1 MKMRIQSDDAYER
14 AKKVKLV
21 VFDVDGVMTDGRIVL
36 DENGTESKFFN
47 VRDGHGIKM
56 LVRAGVQ
63 AAIITGRSSKV
74 VEYRGKELGIQYI
87 RQGTLNKA
95 ETMGLLLKETGVW
108 PEEAAFM
115 GDDLVDIPAM
125 NLAGLAAAP
134 SDAVSEIIECS
145 HVITDLPGGKG
156 AVRELCE
163 FILKAKGQWEE
174 IVKRY
179 K

>member
-1 MKMRIQSDDAYER
+1 MKIQSDDAYDR
-14 AKKVKLV
+14 AKKIKLV
-21 VFDVDGVMTDGRIVL
+21 IFDVDGVMTDGRIVL

-56 LVRAGVQ
+56 LTRAGIPS
-63 AAIITGRSSKV
+63 AIITGRSSKV
-74 VEYRGKELGIQYI
+74 VEYRGKELGIQHI
-87 RQGTLNKA
+87 RQGALNKA
-95 ETMGLLLKETGVW
+95 EVMGLLLKETGVW

-125 NLAGLAAAP
+125 NMAGLAAAP
-134 SDAVSEIIECS
+134 SDAISEAIECA
-145 HVITDLPGGKG
+145 HIITELEGGRG

-163 FILKAKGQWEE
+163 FILKAKDLWEG
-174 IVKRY
+174 IVTRY

>member
-1 MKMRIQSDDAYER
+1 MKIQSDDAHER
-14 AKKVKLV
+14 AKKIKLAI
-21 VFDVDGVMTDGRIVL
+21 FDVDGVMTDGRIIL
-36 DENGTESKFFN
+36 DENGTETKFFN
-47 VRDGHGIKM
+47 VRDGHGVKM

-87 RQGTLNKA
+87 RQGAFNKA
-95 ETMGLLLKETGVW
+95 EVMGLLLKETGVW

-134 SDAVSEIIECS
+134 SDAVSEVIERA
-145 HVITDLPGGKG
+145 HVITDLEGGRG
-156 AVRELCE
+156 AVREFCE
-163 FILKAKGQWEE
+163 FILTAKGVWEE

>member
-1 MKMRIQSDDAYER
+1 MKIQSEDAYER
-14 AKKVKLV
+14 AKKIKLV

-56 LVRAGVQ
+56 LTRAGVQ

-87 RQGTLNKA
+87 RQGALNKR
-95 ETMGLLLKETGVW
+95 EVMGLLLKETGIE
-108 PEEAAFM
+108 PAEAAFM

-125 NLAGLAAAP
+125 NMAGLAAAP
-134 SDAVSEIIECS
+134 ADSVSEVIKCAHI
-145 HVITDLPGGKG
+145 ITDLEGGRG

-163 FILKAKGQWEE
+163 FILKAKGSWEA
-174 IVKRY
+174 ILKRY

>member
-1 MKMRIQSDDAYER
+1 MKIQSDDAYER
-14 AKKVKLV
+14 AKKVKMV

-36 DENGTESKFFN
+36 DEEGTESKFFN

-56 LVRAGVQ
+56 LVRAGIQ
-63 AAIITGRSSKV
+63 SAIITGRSSKV

-87 RQGTLNKA
+87 RQGALNKA
-95 ETMGLLLKETGVW
+95 EVMGILLKETGVW

-134 SDAVSEIIECS
+134 SDAVSEIIECA
-145 HVITDLPGGKG
+145 HVITDLEGGKG

-163 FILKAKGQWEE
+163 FILKSKGLWEE

>member
-1 MKMRIQSDDAYER
+1 MKIQSEDAYDR
-14 AKKVKLV
+14 AKKIKLI

-87 RQGTLNKA
+87 RQGALNKA
-95 ETMGLLLKETGVW
+95 EVMGVLLKDTGLTA
-108 PEEAAFM
+108 EEAAFM

-125 NLAGLAAAP
+125 NLAGLAVAP
-134 SDAVSEIIECS
+134 SDSVSEIIECA
-145 HVITDLPGGKG
+145 HVITDTEGGKG

-163 FILKAKGQWEE
+163 FVLKAKGLWEE
-174 IVKRY
+174 IVRRY

>member
-1 MKMRIQSDDAYER
+1 MKIQSDDAYER
-14 AKKVKLV
+14 AKKVKMV

-36 DENGTESKFFN
+36 DEEGTESKFFN

-56 LVRAGVQ
+56 LVRAGIQ
-63 AAIITGRSSKV
+63 SAIITGRSSKV

-87 RQGTLNKA
+87 RQGALNKA
-95 ETMGLLLKETGVW
+95 EVMGLLLKETGVW

-125 NLAGLAAAP
+125 MLAGLAAAP
-134 SDAVSEIIECS
+134 SDAVSEIIECA
-145 HVITDLPGGKG
+145 HVITDLEGGRG

-163 FILKAKGQWEE
+163 FILKSKELWEE

>member
-1 MKMRIQSDDAYER
+1 MKIQSEDAYER
-14 AKKVKLV
+14 AKKIKLV

-56 LVRAGVQ
+56 LTRAGIQ
-63 AAIITGRSSKV
+63 SAIVTGRSSKV
-74 VEYRGKELGIQYI
+74 VEYRGKELCIQHI
-87 RQGTLNKA
+87 RQGALNKA
-95 ETMGLLLKETGVW
+95 EVMGLLLKETGVW

-125 NLAGLAAAP
+125 KMAGLAAAP
-134 SDAVSEIIECS
+134 ADSVTEVIEYA
-145 HVITDLPGGKG
+145 HIITDLAGGRG

-163 FILKAKGQWEE
+163 FILKANGSWEA

>member
-1 MKMRIQSDDAYER
+1 MKIQSEDSYER
-14 AKKVKLV
+14 AKKIKLV
-21 VFDVDGVMTDGRIVL
+21 IFDVDGVMTDGRIVL

-56 LVRAGVQ
+56 LTRAGIQ
-63 AAIITGRSSKV
+63 SAIITGRSSKV

-87 RQGTLNKA
+87 RQGALNKA
-95 ETMGLLLKETGVW
+95 EVMGLLLKETGVW

-134 SDAVSEIIECS
+134 SDAVSEIIECA
-145 HVITDLPGGKG
+145 HVITELEGGRG

-163 FILKAKGQWEE
+163 FILKAKDSWEP

>member
-1 MKMRIQSDDAYER
+1 MKIQSEDAYDR
-14 AKKVKLV
+14 AKKVKLI

-56 LVRAGVQ
+56 LVRAGIQ

-87 RQGTLNKA
+87 RQGALNKA
-95 ETMGLLLKETGVW
+95 EVMGLLLKETGLW

-125 NLAGLAAAP
+125 KLAGLSAAP
-134 SDAVSEIIECS
+134 SDAVSEIIECA
-145 HVITDLPGGKG
+145 HVITDMEGGKG

-163 FILKAKGQWEE
+163 FVLKAQGLWEE
-174 IVKRY
+174 IVLRY